1 MNFQQPQAFWL
12 AIFLLLPI
20 IIHLFQFRRY
30 KRLQFSNV
38 AFLKE
43 VTESKKQQRNLK
55 HLLILFCRLLFIAA
69 FIVCLAKPNW
79 PNSSRQQSPQIIIL
93 DNSPSML
100 TITEGKDVSVYE
112 EMLQSLNKLNEVYPS
127 VQIELL
133 DGVGKPFKFYR
144 NPAIL
149 NSQTSMNLK
158 AILDNFDGGNIVLAS
173 DFQKQLIQENATIF
187 NDTAYQFVLL
197 PAYRNAPETVSWD
210 SIWTSQSEVSKSE
223 VLNIQLIKY
232 GSKGKSNVS
241 ALLGDNSIGSIQANF
256 ETSDRQIATI
266 SMPQS
271 IERQSQLT
279 LQTNDLS
286 YFDNLFYAIYEQD
299 SLLKV
304 LYLYNE
310 VSDPLVYNAYSD
322 DRQFELVAKQSSNF
336 SYQSLSDYSIA
347 VIEMNNDF
355 SITKAESLSLFA
367 EKGGTLILVPKE
379 GFDQLKSL
387 KLLGFSDLNPNS
399 SGLSVPLQT
408 PDYNNPFFKGVFQE
422 KKQGLDMADVKLS
435 FTTST
440 GMPLLQTVDGR
451 PFLTKLQLK
460 GSIFLFA
467 GLLNSGGQAF
477 VKSPLF
483 LPTFYRMAFSEK
495 EQGRVQYSYLN
506 EEVIDL
512 DYLGVPNGAV
522 IKLRSKEQ
530 TFIPDQRISG
540 AGLQIILP
548 KNELSPGFWEVVDA
562 KTETLYGKIA
572 FNYPK
577 EESMASYYTANA
589 LQDIFRKQSN
599 VKVLD
604 NMEFE
609 TISSYMEETKS
620 DIPLWKYFLILALLS
635 LFAEVAIIRFIK

>member
-577 EESMASYYTANA
+577 EESMASYFTANA

>member
-355 SITKAESLSLFA
+355 SITKAESLRLFA